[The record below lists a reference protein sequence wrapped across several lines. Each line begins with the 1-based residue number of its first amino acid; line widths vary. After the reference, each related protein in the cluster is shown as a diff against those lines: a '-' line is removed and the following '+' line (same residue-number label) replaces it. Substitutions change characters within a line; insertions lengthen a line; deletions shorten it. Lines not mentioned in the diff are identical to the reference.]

1 MNERTERSEGREF
14 TPGWSSVNERTER
27 SEGREFTPGWS
38 SMTERTER
46 SEGRGFTPGWSSVN
60 PTNGPASAL
69 ADALAAEYAAI
80 WAYGVIGVHL
90 TEAARTAARAAEAA
104 HRSRRDAL
112 LLQLAEGSGQVP
124 ADQAG
129 YALPHP
135 VTDQASALRLAVEIE
150 ERTAGHWR
158 AALVHTTGADRN
170 TALAAL
176 TDCALRATRW
186 RRTAGVTPVTV
197 PFPGRPA

>member
-1 MNERTERSEGREF
+1 M
-14 TPGWSSVNERTER
+14 
-27 SEGREFTPGWS
+27 
-38 SMTERTER
+38 
-46 SEGRGFTPGWSSVN
+46 
-60 PTNGPASAL
+60 
-69 ADALAAEYAAI
+69 
-80 WAYGVIGVHL
+80 GVHL
-90 TEAARTAARAAEAA
+90 PGAARRAAGAAEAA

-124 ADQAG
+124 ADRAG
-129 YALPHP
+129 YALPYP
-135 VTDQASALRLAVEIE
+135 VTDRAGALRLAVEIE

-158 AALVHTTGADRN
+158 AALAHTSGVERN